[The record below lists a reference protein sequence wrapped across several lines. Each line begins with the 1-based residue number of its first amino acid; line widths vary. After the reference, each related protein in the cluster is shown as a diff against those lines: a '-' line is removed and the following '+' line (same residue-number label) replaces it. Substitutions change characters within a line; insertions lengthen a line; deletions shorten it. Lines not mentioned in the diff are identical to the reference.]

1 MAGNLVRSFG
11 RTRAR
16 ELLASSFAQ
25 FQADRS
31 VVGLARAAARHEKDA
46 ERWAAEMHSDRGDV
60 GEYALLRQQIADREK
75 ELSRDSQAKRRVG
88 ATDQLAAMRPGD
100 V

>member
-31 VVGLARAAARHEKDA
+31 VVGLARAAARHEQEA
-46 ERWAAEMHSDRGDV
+46 ERSAAEMHSDGGDV
-60 GEYALLRQQIADREK
+60 AGYARLRREIANREK
-75 ELSRDSQAKRRVG
+75 ELSSDSQAKRRIG
-88 ATDQLAAMRPGD
+88 AGD
-100 V
+100 DPADLSTGDA